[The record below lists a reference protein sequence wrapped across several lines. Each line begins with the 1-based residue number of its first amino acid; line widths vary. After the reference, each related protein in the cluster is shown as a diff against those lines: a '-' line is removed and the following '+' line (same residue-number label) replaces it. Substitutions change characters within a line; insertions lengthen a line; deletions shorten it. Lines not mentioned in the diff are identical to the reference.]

1 MDCVKLFEVLKQD
14 QKLKKY
20 LPIIEDS
27 PVYPVFYDAK
37 RTVLS
42 LPPIINSETTKITLD
57 TKNVFLDIT
66 GTDLT
71 KCKIVLAILS
81 AQFSEHCEGNDKFY
95 IEPVEVI
102 YEGEDNKTICE
113 PSLSIETFEV
123 EMNYICRMLGITLN
137 KEQMDKAAIRMGLV
151 PIESSDPT
159 KLVKYEVSPV
169 RPDILHACDIAE
181 EIGIGYGFNN
191 IPMVYPPTNT
201 VGAFIPENKFTDLL
215 RHEIAQNG
223 YI

>member
-71 KCKIVLAILS
+71 KCKIVLAILA
-81 AQFSEHCEGNDKFY
+81 AQFSEHCGEQFV

-102 YEGEDNKTICE
+102 YEGEENKTICE

-123 EMNYICRMLGITLN
+123 EMTYICRLLGITLT
-137 KEQMDKAAIRMGLV
+137 KEQMDQAAIRMGLV
-151 PIESSDPT
+151 PVESSDST
-159 KLVKYEVSPV
+159 KFVKYEVSPV

-201 VGAFIPENKFTDLL
+201 VGAFIP
-215 RHEIAQNG
+215 
-223 YI
+223 